1 MQKTSETGVQWPVS
15 KVLFQSTFRNTL
27 SNREYPPIAG
37 KWKQEQTLER
47 RLLRLAPSFQRHWIL
62 YSDRLYT
69 NQRDWYRKRDQRR
82 PLGHFVNQRKWNY
95 KNQPQEL
102 RKWDL
107 QRRVKEQLLCKK
119 WELRKYQVHNHTCRG
134 PTEHKSCIFGS
145 KRRRGRTPW
154 WWFRDWQ

>member
-1 MQKTSETGVQWPVS
+1 
-15 KVLFQSTFRNTL
+15 
-27 SNREYPPIAG
+27 
-37 KWKQEQTLER
+37 
-47 RLLRLAPSFQRHWIL
+47 
-62 YSDRLYT
+62 
-69 NQRDWYRKRDQRR
+69 
-82 PLGHFVNQRKWNY
+82 
-95 KNQPQEL
+95 L

-154 WWFRDWQ
+154 WWFSIIANGRREEVVFWSFGKFDFGGTLVELTWIFGGTYEELPQVDCVP